1 MAIIGLAAMG
11 IVVYIG
17 ATKENEIEPV
27 LVEDKEIEPVLVEDK
42 EIEPGLVK
50 DFCQDSGK
58 SFNRYTLE
66 AAASS
71 KYICASV
78 AQTKFYE

>member
-50 DFCQDSGK
+50 DFCEDSGK
-58 SFNRYTLE
+58 SLNRYTLE

-71 KYICASV
+71 KCIDVSLSHL
-78 AQTKFYE
+78 KFYE